1 MKKDERNNTILSETG
16 KFFIDISKL
25 VFGGVILASIMKY
38 ESINPTLLL
47 GIGCVAV
54 VCSFITGLVLIAMS
68 KK

>member
-38 ESINPTLLL
+38 E
-47 GIGCVAV
+47 
-54 VCSFITGLVLIAMS
+54 VLIRHCF
-68 KK
+68 

>member
-38 ESINPTLLL
+38 ESINPALLL

-68 KK
+68 KR